1 MKRPYP
7 IIVNIIST
15 DQIEL
20 PINKLQVLQTE
31 DKIEEI
37 FYILR
42 RKYYKKYEIFRTAP
56 RQLEILPCEISKG
69 RALLQLMKLHNW
81 SSKDV
86 IAFGNGENDVSLFE
100 IVESSYA
107 MGQSCDYVKEKAAYI
122 TKTNDEEGIYY
133 ALLHHVINR
142 SLK

>member
-56 RQLEILPCEISKG
+56 RQLEILPCGISKG

-86 IAFGNGENDVSLFE
+86 IALEMEKMMSVSLR
-100 IVESSYA
+100 
-107 MGQSCDYVKEKAAYI
+107 
-122 TKTNDEEGIYY
+122 
-133 ALLHHVINR
+133 LLNLVTLWDSLVI
-142 SLK
+142 L